1 MKWLLLEE
9 FIPSDDKFVQQSIE
23 SDDCDDTKYTPTVEF
38 LKSAYSKLN
47 DMFLDGRLPKEGI
60 EFKID
65 RDLKVGRAGCTNADD
80 STVKGHFKVNYISL
94 NGTLMKTP
102 RSWIETIIH
111 EMIHVDDLINH
122 PEHFKRGYNEHKGWF
137 EEQAR
142 KFEKYGFNVTEK
154 DESDMKTSEDDDRIK
169 SNFDN
174 AMFLELGYNPVLC
187 KTSILKISKR
197 DKDAVLSQL
206 KKRGCKSVKVLKTD
220 NLNSTRLR
228 NISKS
233 SIGKRNY
240 ELDDDFDRKY
250 GPFEEVETIDLK
262 GFVSEATDEHDET
275 LEVLKQIKGLSVKK
289 LGNGKYRLKLS

>member
-1 MKWLLLEE
+1 MTEK
-9 FIPSDDKFVQQSIE
+9 
-23 SDDCDDTKYTPTVEF
+23 
-38 LKSAYSKLN
+38 KS
-47 DMFLDGRLPKEGI
+47 
-60 EFKID
+60 
-65 RDLKVGRAGCTNADD
+65 
-80 STVKGHFKVNYISL
+80 
-94 NGTLMKTP
+94 
-102 RSWIETIIH
+102 
-111 EMIHVDDLINH
+111 
-122 PEHFKRGYNEHKGWF
+122 KGWF

-142 KFEKYGFNVTEK
+142 KFKKYGFNVTVK
-154 DESDMKTSEDDDRIK
+154 DESDMKTSEDDDNIK
-169 SNFDN
+169 SKFDN

-206 KKRGCKSVKVLKTD
+206 KRRGCKSVKVLKTD